1 MKRLVLIPLAAA
13 LLVASPVAAIDYSPA
28 TLRAIELLEAD
39 KGKEGLAAL
48 EAAAARND
56 VGALDMLALIHI
68 EANQPDVALTQAEAA
83 VRLAPGDAQV
93 LVTRGKAFAA
103 LGQLDKARADFEKVL
118 AAGPD
123 ASALYE
129 RGALLSDSGDHEK
142 ALADFRLA
150 FQTDPERYDALA
162 ASAFELERLKRPD
175 DALAAWDLLVRLGVT
190 STTVMSRRG
199 ELLAEKGKLEE
210 ATASF
215 EAAAKDAPKD
225 ADVQVSLGAVWEKR
239 GDYRRAQAAYSTATR
254 VDPKNVYGWW
264 NLARLLAADGRVKP
278 ALAAFDRAVA
288 LDPVNAALLADRG
301 GALFD
306 AGDERALSDL
316 NAAVRIDP
324 KSTYAL
330 NVRGYYFF
338 ESDELTKALADFDA
352 ALAIDADH
360 DAALASRAQVLLALN
375 RHDRALADVDRA
387 IKIFRAAHYL
397 GIKGEIY
404 SAMGDHLQAVEAL
417 DEAIALDPT
426 YAEAWL
432 MRSKSKAELGD
443 TAAAAAD
450 RAKALKL
457 NPNLAG

>member
-13 LLVASPVAAIDYSPA
+13 LLAASPVAAIDYSPA
-28 TLRAIELLEAD
+28 TLRAIQLLEAD

-56 VGALDMLALIHI
+56 VSALDMLALIYL
-68 EANQPDVALTQAEAA
+68 EADQPDVALTQAEAA

-103 LGQLDKARADFEKVL
+103 LSQRDKARADFDKVL

-129 RGALLSDSGDHEK
+129 RGALLSNSGDHEK
-142 ALADFRLA
+142 ALADYRRA
-150 FQTDPERYDALA
+150 FQVDPERHDALA
-162 ASAFELERLKRPD
+162 ASAFELEVLRRPD
-175 DALAAWDLLVRLGVT
+175 EALAAWDLLIRLGNT
-190 STTVMSRRG
+190 SAFVMSRRG
-199 ELLAEKGKLEE
+199 KLLVEEGKLEE

-215 EAAAKDAPKD
+215 EAAAKAEPKD
-225 ADVQVSLGAVWEKR
+225 ADVQVSLGAVWERR

-254 VDPKNVYGWW
+254 MDPKNVYGWW
-264 NLARLLAADGRVKP
+264 NLARLLEADGRVKP
-278 ALAAFDRAVA
+278 AFAAYDRAVA
-288 LDPVNAALLADRG
+288 LDPVNALLLADRG
-301 GALFD
+301 AALFD
-306 AGDERALSDL
+306 AGDERALSDF
-316 NAAVRIDP
+316 NAAVRADP
-324 KSTYAL
+324 KSAYAL
-330 NVRGYYFF
+330 NVRGYYFL

-352 ALAIDADH
+352 ALSIEADH
-360 DAALASRAQVLLALN
+360 DSALANRARVLLALN

-387 IKIFRAAHYL
+387 IKISREAYYL
-397 GIKGEIY
+397 VIKGEIY
-404 SAMGDHLQAVEAL
+404 RAMGDHLQAVEAF
-417 DEAIALDPT
+417 DEAIALDPN

-432 MRSKSKAELGD
+432 LRSKSKAELGD

-457 NPNLAG
+457 DPSLAG